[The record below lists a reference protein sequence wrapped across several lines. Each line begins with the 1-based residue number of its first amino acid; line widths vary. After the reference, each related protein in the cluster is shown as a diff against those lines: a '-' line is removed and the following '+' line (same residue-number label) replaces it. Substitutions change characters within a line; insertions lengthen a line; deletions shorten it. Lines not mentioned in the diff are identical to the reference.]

1 MQACEHLKE
10 NLTLYVY
17 GELDPASGRKVANHL
32 EICEG
37 CRHEHERLSTILTKV
52 KEASLSPQLSPLE
65 ARAMAADISRRLKSG
80 RRRTWWR
87 QYLEFMPSRLIPA
100 AAMAGALIIT
110 VAVVGYLN
118 LNKTPGIAPVSLN
131 QDEEL
136 MLSDK
141 DLEILDN
148 LELLKEMDAIQKLS
162 RVVAPDGE
170 SELQRGMDNDTR
182 GMRQDVDRNYLV

>member
-17 GELDPASGRKVANHL
+17 GELDPAAGREVEIHL
-32 EICEG
+32 ESCEG
-37 CRHEHERLSTILTKV
+37 CRNEHARLSTVLAKV
-52 KEASLSPQLSPLE
+52 KEASLSPQLSPME
-65 ARAMAADISRRLKSG
+65 ARAMAAEISRTLKAG
-80 RRRTWWR
+80 RRRTGWR
-87 QYLEFMPSRLIPA
+87 QYLEFMPSRLIPR
-100 AAMAGALIIT
+100 AAMACGLVIT
-110 VAVVGYLN
+110 VAVIGYLN
-118 LNKTPGIAPVSLN
+118 LNKTPGTAPVSMN
-131 QDEEL
+131 QNEEI

-170 SELQRGMDNDTR
+170 SESQRGLDNDTR
-182 GMRQDVDRNYLV
+182 GMKQDADRHYLV

>member
-17 GELDPASGRKVANHL
+17 GELDPAADREVEIHL
-32 EICEG
+32 ESCEG
-37 CRHEHERLSTILTKV
+37 CRNEHARLSTVLAKV
-52 KEASLSPQLSPLE
+52 KEASLSPQLSPME
-65 ARAMAADISRRLKSG
+65 ARAMAAEISRTLKAG
-80 RRRTWWR
+80 RRRTGWR
-87 QYLEFMPSRLIPA
+87 QYLEFLPSRLVPSA
-100 AAMAGALIIT
+100 AIACALVIT
-110 VAVVGYLN
+110 VAVIGYLN
-118 LNKTPGIAPVSLN
+118 LNKTPGTAPVSLN
-131 QDEEL
+131 QNEEI

-170 SELQRGMDNDTR
+170 SELQRGLDNDTR
-182 GMRQDVDRNYLV
+182 GMKQDADRHYLV

>member
-17 GELDPASGRKVANHL
+17 GELDPAAGREVEIHL
-32 EICEG
+32 ESCEG
-37 CRHEHERLSTILTKV
+37 CRNEHARLSTVLAKV
-52 KEASLSPQLSPLE
+52 KEASLSPQLSPME
-65 ARAMAADISRRLKSG
+65 ARAMAAEISRTLKAG
-80 RRRTWWR
+80 RRRTGWR
-87 QYLEFMPSRLIPA
+87 QYLEFMPSRLIPG
-100 AAMAGALIIT
+100 AAMACGLVIT
-110 VAVVGYLN
+110 VAVIGYLN
-118 LNKTPGIAPVSLN
+118 LNKTPGTAPVSMN
-131 QDEEL
+131 QNEEI

-170 SELQRGMDNDTR
+170 SESQRGLDNDTR
-182 GMRQDVDRNYLV
+182 GMKQDADRHYLV

>member
-1 MQACEHLKE
+1 MQACEHLIE

-17 GELDPASGRKVANHL
+17 GELDPVTGREVANHL
-32 EICEG
+32 ENCEG
-37 CRHEHERLSTILTKV
+37 CRQEHERLSTILVKV
-52 KEASLSPQLSPLE
+52 KEASVSPQLSPLE
-65 ARAMAADISRRLKSG
+65 ARAMATDISRKLKAG
-80 RRRTWWR
+80 RRTWWR
-87 QYLEFMPSRLIPA
+87 QYLNFMPSRLIPA

-131 QDEEL
+131 QNEEL

-162 RVVAPDGE
+162 RVIQGE
-170 SELQRGMDNDTR
+170 
-182 GMRQDVDRNYLV
+182 

>member
-1 MQACEHLKE
+1 
-10 NLTLYVY
+10 
-17 GELDPASGRKVANHL
+17 
-32 EICEG
+32 
-37 CRHEHERLSTILTKV
+37 
-52 KEASLSPQLSPLE
+52 
-65 ARAMAADISRRLKSG
+65 
-80 RRRTWWR
+80 
-87 QYLEFMPSRLIPA
+87 MPSRLIPA

-131 QDEEL
+131 QNEEL

-162 RVVAPDGE
+162 RAVTPDGE
-170 SELQRGMDNDTR
+170 SELNRGLDNDTR
-182 GMRQDVDRNYLV
+182 GMKQDVNRNYLV

>member
-17 GELDPASGRKVANHL
+17 GELDPAAGQKVENHL
-32 EICEG
+32 ETCEG
-37 CRHEHERLSTILTKV
+37 CRQEHERLSTILTRV
-52 KEASLSPQLSPLE
+52 KEASMSPQLSPLE
-65 ARAMAADISRRLKSG
+65 ARAMATEISRTLKAG
-80 RRRTWWR
+80 TRRTWWR

-100 AAMAGALIIT
+100 AAMAGAVIIT
-110 VAVVGYLN
+110 VAVAGYLN
-118 LNKTPGIAPVSLN
+118 LNKTSGIAPVSLN
-131 QDEEL
+131 QNEEL

-170 SELQRGMDNDTR
+170 SESQRGLDNDTR
-182 GMRQDVDRNYLV
+182 GMKQDADRHYLV

>member
-17 GELDPASGRKVANHL
+17 GELDPAAGREVEIHL
-32 EICEG
+32 ESCKG
-37 CRHEHERLSTILTKV
+37 CRNEHARLSTVLANV
-52 KEASLSPQLSPLE
+52 KEASLSPQLSPME
-65 ARAMAADISRRLKSG
+65 ARAMAAEISRTLKAG
-80 RRRTWWR
+80 RRRTGWR
-87 QYLEFMPSRLIPA
+87 QYLEFMPSRLVPS
-100 AAMAGALIIT
+100 AAMACGLVIT
-110 VAVVGYLN
+110 VAVIGYLN
-118 LNKTPGIAPVSLN
+118 LNKTPGTAPVSMN
-131 QDEEL
+131 QNEEI

-170 SELQRGMDNDTR
+170 SESQRGMDNDTR
-182 GMRQDVDRNYLV
+182 GMKQDADSYYLV

>member
-17 GELDPASGRKVANHL
+17 GELDSATGRKVEKHL
-32 EICEG
+32 ENCEG
-37 CRHEHERLSTILTKV
+37 CRKENERLSTILNRV
-52 KEASLSPQLSPLE
+52 KEASVSPQLSPME
-65 ARAMAADISRRLKSG
+65 ARAMAANISRTLKGGPRRSG
-80 RRRTWWR
+80 WR

-110 VAVVGYLN
+110 AAVVGYLK
-118 LNKTPGIAPVSLN
+118 LNNTPGAEPVSLN
-131 QDEEL
+131 QNEEI
-136 MLSDK
+136 MLSDT

-162 RVVAPDGE
+162 QVVAPDGE
-170 SELQRGMDNDTR
+170 SELQQGMDNDTR
-182 GMRQDVDRNYLV
+182 GMRQDVHRNYLV

>member
-1 MQACEHLKE
+1 MQACEHLIE

-17 GELDPASGRKVANHL
+17 GELDPVTGREVANHL
-32 EICEG
+32 ENCEG
-37 CRHEHERLSTILTKV
+37 CRQEHERLSTILVKV
-52 KEASLSPQLSPLE
+52 KEASVSPQLSPLE
-65 ARAMAADISRRLKSG
+65 ARAMATDISRKLKAG
-80 RRRTWWR
+80 RRTWWR
-87 QYLEFMPSRLIPA
+87 QYLNFMPSRLIPA

-131 QDEEL
+131 QNEEL

-162 RVVAPDGE
+162 RVVAPDSE

>member
-1 MQACEHLKE
+1 MQACEHLIE

-17 GELDPASGRKVANHL
+17 GELDPVTGQEVANHL
-32 EICEG
+32 ENCEG
-37 CRHEHERLSTILTKV
+37 CRQEHERLSTILVKV
-52 KEASLSPQLSPLE
+52 KEASVSPQLSPLE
-65 ARAMAADISRRLKSG
+65 ARAMAADISRKLKAG
-80 RRRTWWR
+80 RRTWWR
-87 QYLEFMPSRLIPA
+87 QYLDFMPSRLIPA
-100 AAMAGALIIT
+100 AAMAGALVIL

-118 LNKTPGIAPVSLN
+118 LNKAPGIAPVSLN
-131 QDEEL
+131 QNEEL

>member
-10 NLTLYVY
+10 NLTLYIY
-17 GELDPASGRKVANHL
+17 GELDPAAGREVEIHL
-32 EICEG
+32 ESCEG
-37 CRHEHERLSTILTKV
+37 CRNEHARLSTVLAKV
-52 KEASLSPQLSPLE
+52 KEASLSPQLSPME
-65 ARAMAADISRRLKSG
+65 ARAMAAEISRTLKAG
-80 RRRTWWR
+80 RRRTGWR
-87 QYLEFMPSRLIPA
+87 QYLEFMPSRLIPR
-100 AAMAGALIIT
+100 AAMACGLVIT
-110 VAVVGYLN
+110 VAVIGYLN
-118 LNKTPGIAPVSLN
+118 LNKTPGTAPVSMN
-131 QDEEL
+131 QNEEI

-162 RVVAPDGE
+162 RAVAPDGE

>member
-17 GELDPASGRKVANHL
+17 GELDPAAGREVEIHL
-32 EICEG
+32 ESCEG
-37 CRHEHERLSTILTKV
+37 CRNEHARLSTVLAKV
-52 KEASLSPQLSPLE
+52 KEASMSPQLSPME
-65 ARAMAADISRRLKSG
+65 ARAMAAEISRTLKAG
-80 RRRTWWR
+80 RRRTGWR
-87 QYLEFMPSRLIPA
+87 QYLEFLPSRLVPSA
-100 AAMAGALIIT
+100 AIACALVIT
-110 VAVVGYLN
+110 VAVIGYLN
-118 LNKTPGIAPVSLN
+118 LNKTPGTAPVSLN
-131 QDEEL
+131 QNEEI

-170 SELQRGMDNDTR
+170 SELQRGLDNDTR
-182 GMRQDVDRNYLV
+182 GMKQDADRHYLV

>member
-17 GELDPASGRKVANHL
+17 GELDPATGREVENHL
-32 EICEG
+32 ENCEG
-37 CRHEHERLSTILTKV
+37 CRKENERLSTILTRI
-52 KEASLSPQLSPLE
+52 KEASVSPQLSPME
-65 ARAMAADISRRLKSG
+65 ARAMAANISRTLKGGS
-80 RRRTWWR
+80 RRSWWR
-87 QYLEFMPSRLIPA
+87 QYLEFMPSRWIPA
-100 AAMAGALIIT
+100 AAMAGALIIAI
-110 VAVVGYLN
+110 AVVGYLK
-118 LNKTPGIAPVSLN
+118 LNDTPGVEPVSLN
-131 QDEEL
+131 QNEEI

-162 RVVAPDGE
+162 QVVAPDGE

-182 GMRQDVDRNYLV
+182 GMRQDVHRNYLV

>member
-17 GELDPASGRKVANHL
+17 GELDPTTGQKVENHL
-32 EICEG
+32 EHCEG
-37 CRHEHERLSTILTKV
+37 CRQEHERLSTILTRV
-52 KEASLSPQLSPLE
+52 KEASVSPQLSPLE
-65 ARAMAADISRRLKSG
+65 ARAMAANISRTLKAG
-80 RRRTWWR
+80 TRRTWWR

-118 LNKTPGIAPVSLN
+118 LNKTPGMAPVSLN
-131 QDEEL
+131 QNEEL

-162 RVVAPDGE
+162 RAVAPGGE

>member
-17 GELDPASGRKVANHL
+17 GELDPTTGQKVENHL
-32 EICEG
+32 EHCEG
-37 CRHEHERLSTILTKV
+37 CRQEHERLSTILTRV
-52 KEASLSPQLSPLE
+52 KEASVSPQLSPLE
-65 ARAMAADISRRLKSG
+65 ARAMAANISRILKAG
-80 RRRTWWR
+80 TRRTWWR

-118 LNKTPGIAPVSLN
+118 LNKTPGMAPVSLN
-131 QDEEL
+131 QNEEL

-162 RVVAPDGE
+162 RAVAPDGE

>member
-1 MQACEHLKE
+1 MQTCEHLKE

-17 GELDPASGRKVANHL
+17 GELDPVTGREVANHL
-32 EICEG
+32 ENCEG
-37 CRHEHERLSTILTKV
+37 CRQEHERLSTILVKV
-52 KEASLSPQLSPLE
+52 KEASVSPQLSPLE
-65 ARAMAADISRRLKSG
+65 ARAMATEISRTLKVG

-100 AAMAGALIIT
+100 AVMAGALIIT

-131 QDEEL
+131 QNEEL

-162 RVVAPDGE
+162 QVVAPDSE
-170 SELQRGMDNDTR
+170 SELHRGLDNDTR